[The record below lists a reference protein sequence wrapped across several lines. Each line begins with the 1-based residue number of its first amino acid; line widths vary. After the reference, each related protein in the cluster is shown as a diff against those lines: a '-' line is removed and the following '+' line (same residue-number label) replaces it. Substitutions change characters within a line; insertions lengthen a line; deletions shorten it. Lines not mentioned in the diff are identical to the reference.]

1 VLRRTLQVGFW
12 TLFQAY
18 NNYLRVEYATEALSG
33 YIKRVLEAAVK
44 FKQTDEQQLEL
55 TEEMMLQAIKSQ
67 VKNREYHT
75 TSLYSTS
82 IECMRGESII
92 MHSDSESDESSFED
106 PSAED
111 DMADLFAEDQQD
123 NSEDE
128 EEIPEDFTS
137 LNDLIKVREF
147 YWHHNV

>member
-1 VLRRTLQVGFW
+1 MLRRTLQVGFW

-75 TSLYSTS
+75 TILYSTS
-82 IECMRGESII
+82 IGCVRDESII

-111 DMADLFAEDQQD
+111 DMADFFAEDQQD
-123 NSEDE
+123 NSDDE
-128 EEIPEDFTS
+128 EDIPEDFTS
-137 LNDLIKVREF
+137 LNDLIKVRKF